1 MCFVVADSSNLDIW
15 LDWLDSEEARSVPGI
30 DLGNWFADI
39 ELLVPVGT
47 KGPALV
53 VQKSWVA
60 AWSLLA
66 PLTCA
71 PSVLEVV
78 LVPALPASS
87 CLPPV
92 PVRFG

>member
-15 LDWLDSEEARSVPGI
+15 LDWGAARLVPGI

-47 KGPALV
+47 KGPVLV

-60 AWSLLA
+60 PWSLLA
-66 PLTCA
+66 PLTSA

-78 LVPALPASS
+78 LVPTLPASS
-87 CLPPV
+87 YLPPF